1 MIFYGLTIDYSPQN
15 SGFQKRI
22 EFIKI
27 SENWN
32 VLMFATEI
40 SSEDIQKNYFFA
52 LFV

>member
-22 EFIKI
+22 ESIKI

-32 VLMFATEI
+32 VLMFVTEI